1 MENTNITNVVLNKKI
16 DSYDYDEKDFIAP
29 HEITVTITLRE
40 YRRLIEEFATKQ
52 ADIDKANSDRYARN
66 LENEKLKQE
75 ISELQSELYKIQ
87 KIKNETLVTNE
98 N

>member
-1 MENTNITNVVLNKKI
+1 MENTNITNIVLDKKI
-16 DSYDYDEKDFIAP
+16 DSYGYDEKNFIAP
-29 HEITVTITLRE
+29 HEITVTITIGE
-40 YRRLIEEFATKQ
+40 YRKLVAEVATKQ

-87 KIKNETLVTNE
+87 KSKNETIE
-98 N
+98 

>member
-1 MENTNITNVVLNKKI
+1 MENTNITNTVLDKKI
-16 DSYDYDEKDFIAP
+16 DSYSYDEKNFVAP

-40 YRRLIEEFATKQ
+40 YRKLIEEVATKQ

-66 LENEKLKQE
+66 QENEKLKQE

-87 KIKNETLVTNE
+87 KSKNETIE
-98 N
+98 